1 MDRQERN
8 VDALYEQWTSDIYY
22 ADVWTELNEI
32 ADDPAAIRDRFY
44 KELDFGTAG
53 IRGVM
58 GAGTNR
64 MNAYVVRRLSYAIA
78 KHIISKGEA
87 AMNRG
92 IVIGY
97 DSRNN
102 SEVFAKEAAAIYAGF
117 GIRTYIHGEI
127 CPVPLLSFSVRH
139 LKTEAGVMITASHN
153 PKEYNGYK
161 VYGADGAQLSL
172 EDSAGVSAIV
182 ATIEDYRSVPKFNY
196 GFLLG
201 IKKISVVKKSVREAY
216 LQTIMKLVDVAPVDT
231 DLKIVYTPLHGAG
244 AAFVPEALHRL
255 GIQHVTT
262 VAEQMAPNGDFPTV
276 KVPNPEDPGAY
287 HIALDLAKA
296 EDADLIL
303 ATDPDSDRTGAYA
316 KNEQGE
322 YEMLNGNQLGV
333 LLLARRASGKLPE
346 KAFAVSTIVST
357 RLSEQICKAYGVQYV
372 DVLTGFKFIG
382 EQIVKREENGDQ
394 TFIFG
399 FEESYGY
406 LAGSYARDKD
416 AVASCMLLADTAAYY
431 KKQGK
436 TLFDALND
444 LYAQFGAHAETQVS
458 LTLSGE
464 AGLAKMAKLMC
475 DLRACN
481 GKVLDTCPMVYKDYK
496 TQTALTFDANGQVA
510 GENKIDLP
518 ASDVLYYTYPDFWF
532 CLRPSG
538 TEPKVKV
545 YFGATGKDRQ
555 TAQANTAKV
564 KEQVMAKLNG
574 FLA

>member
-1 MDRQERN
+1 MENKERN
-8 VDALYEQWTSDIYY
+8 IDGLYEMWTSDVYFADTWEELNTAGENS
-22 ADVWTELNEI
+22 ADV
-32 ADDPAAIRDRFY
+32 RDRFY

-53 IRGVM
+53 IRGIM

-78 KHIISKGEA
+78 KHIVSKGED
-87 AMNRG
+87 AMKRG

-102 SEVFAKEAAAIYAGF
+102 SELYAKEAAAIYAGF

-172 EDSAGVSAIV
+172 EDSAGVSKIV
-182 ATIEDYRSVPKFNY
+182 ASIEDYRSVPKFNY
-196 GFLLG
+196 NFLLG
-201 IKKISVVKKSVREAY
+201 IKKISIVKRSVREAY
-216 LQTIMKLVDVAPVDT
+216 LQTIMKLAQEAPIES

-244 AAFVPEALHRL
+244 AKFVPEALSRL
-255 GIQHVTT
+255 GLTQVTL
-262 VAEQMAPNGDFPTV
+262 VEEQMAPNGDFPTV

-287 HIALDLAKA
+287 HIALELAKNIG
-296 EDADLIL
+296 ADLIL

-316 KNEQGE
+316 LNEQGE
-322 YEMLNGNQLGV
+322 YEMLNGNQLGI
-333 LLLARRASGKLPE
+333 LLLAKRASGKMPE
-346 KAFAVSTIVST
+346 KPFAVSTIVST
-357 RLSEQICKAYGVQYV
+357 RLSEKICKAYGVEYV

-382 EQIVKREENGDQ
+382 EQIMLREEQGDQ
-394 TFIFG
+394 NFIFG

-416 AVASCMLLADTAAYY
+416 AVASCMLLAETAAFY

-436 TLFDALND
+436 TLFQALNEI
-444 LYAQFGAHAETQVS
+444 YAQFGAQAETQIS

-464 AGLAKMAKLMC
+464 AGLAKMAKLMA
-475 DLRACN
+475 DLRSCN
-481 GKVLDTCPMVYKDYK
+481 GKVLDICPSVYKDYK
-496 TQTALTFDANGQVA
+496 SSVEIHFDETGNVTEEG
-510 GENKIDLP
+510 IISLP
-518 ASDVLYYTYPDFWF
+518 KSDVLYYTYPDFWF

-545 YFGATGKDRQ
+545 YFGAGGEDRMK
-555 TAQANTAKV
+555 AQENVLKV
-564 KEQVMAKLNG
+564 RDMVKTKLNT
-574 FLA
+574 FLD